1 MSPAAGRLLTLSM
14 LRLAHSTNMKYGA
27 ETSAPCAAG
36 RAELLRP
43 SLAAAE
49 ALNGASR
56 CCACWRP
63 SGPATDRPHGELGRS
78 DSDRL
83 RSGHVSQSPGIV
95 LRHFEPVP
103 DDQGEEQTGDPHA
116 NHDQAGFCDI
126 HLSHPRQGGHP
137 PRIASDKTGQIGG
150 EARQF
155 GLAKAMRTC
164 EELQKL
170 QRMLPSAAH
179 RSNRAPTVS
188 CDLFYFRS
196 PAASRASSQLANE
209 RRWTMRPS
217 LSVWSQS

>member
-1 MSPAAGRLLTLSM
+1 MSPAAGRLLTPSM

-83 RSGHVSQSPGIV
+83 RSGHVSQSPGIS
-95 LRHFEPVP
+95 LSHFDPVP
-103 DDQGEEQTGDPHA
+103 EDQGEEQTGDPHA
-116 NHDQAGFCDI
+116 NHDQAGFRDI

-137 PRIASDKTGQIGG
+137 PRIGSDKTGQIGG

-164 EELQKL
+164 EELQEL
-170 QRMLPSAAH
+170 QRMLQSAAH
-179 RSNRAPTVS
+179 RSSRAPTVS
-188 CDLFYFRS
+188 CDLFYSRS
-196 PAASRASSQLANE
+196 PAASRASSQVANE
-209 RRWTMRPS
+209 RRWTTRPP
-217 LSVWSQS
+217 LSVWSHS